1 MIFLENVSFIY
12 VIIFILVYNVT
23 NSFFKRKIISNF
35 LLLLG
40 SIIIL
45 NCLTSLESIGILI
58 STSVFVFLGGV
69 FLSRKKENNRIYLL
83 FFIAILI
90 SLFVVKNYKIVEISL
105 LERVGI
111 SYILFRL
118 LHFLIDSS
126 KNKIKNYN
134 LISFINY
141 IIFFPTFIAGPI
153 DEFNNFS
160 YWISQKRKT
169 YRTIL
174 FKIGTFKLIIGIFKK
189 FLIVP
194 LIINYSADFSLF
206 EDQLLWQENFLI
218 SLILYSLYILFDFS
232 GYSDI
237 AIGTAY
243 LIGIKTPENFNNPY
257 FSTNLSIFWKKWH
270 MTFSNF
276 LFKYLF
282 KPLVINLSKLLNNF
296 PRLLV
301 SSIGYLI
308 TFIVCGIWHG
318 NTLSFI
324 YWGLWHGF
332 GLIIFKLW
340 DIYIHRKYTSKIKN
354 KIIYYLHKSFAI
366 LITFCFVTM
375 GWFFFNYQT
384 NEIKMILDNITLKNS
399 EIIETED
406 VTFNGEKFCKLVY
419 NNKNVSNVDI
429 VVKSSKSDHDL
440 KFLNIPKSKDNSYF
454 IENKYGKTLTK
465 IKFRATESNRETK
478 WHTSLLYIGAND
490 IKQNWFES
498 KFFEKK
504 KTRKLKYK
512 PTNILKEKLILDS
525 SHINQKI
532 KAFPEFIENY
542 GWAITINY
550 KPSNFNVMIE
560 YKYENGEWMTYQKNR
575 SGKYNFVNIHGNKF
589 HNGLERNLAPGH
601 YNIRI
606 KYHDN
611 FISSDFFNSSI
622 LVPNYVNE

>member
-1 MIFLENVSFIY
+1 VIFFENVSFIY
-12 VIIFILVYNVT
+12 VIIFILVYNIT
-23 NSFFKRKIISNF
+23 TSFFKRKIISNF

-45 NCLTSLESIGILI
+45 NCLTSLESIGVLI
-58 STSVFVFLGGV
+58 STSGFVFLGGI
-69 FLSRKKENNRIYLL
+69 FLSKIKNNNKIYLL
-83 FFIAILI
+83 LFITILI
-90 SLFVVKNYKIVEISL
+90 SLFIVKNYKLADISL
-105 LERVGI
+105 LERVGL

-126 KNKIKNYN
+126 DKKIKNYD

-153 DEFNNFS
+153 DEYNNFS
-160 YWISQKRKT
+160 YWISKKRNR
-169 YRTIL
+169 YRIML
-174 FKIGTFKLIIGIFKK
+174 FKIGSFKLILGVFKK
-189 FLIVP
+189 FLVVP
-194 LIINYSADFSLF
+194 LIINYSTDFSLF
-206 EDQLLWQENFLI
+206 ENQIFWQENLLI
-218 SLILYSLYILFDFS
+218 SLALYSLYILFDFS

-282 KPLVINLSKLLNNF
+282 KPLVINLSKLLSDF

-340 DIYIHRKYTSKIKN
+340 DVYIHRKYTSKIKN
-354 KIIYYLHKSFAI
+354 KIIYYLHKSLALFT
-366 LITFCFVTM
+366 TFCFVTL
-375 GWFFFNYQT
+375 GWFFFNYET
-384 NEIKMILDNITLKNS
+384 SEIKMIIKNINSKNS
-399 EIIETED
+399 EKIEITNFTYGD
-406 VTFNGEKFCKLVY
+406 KKFCKITYDDNEASNIDIIMKPL
-419 NNKNVSNVDI
+419 KNDRV
-429 VVKSSKSDHDL
+429 L
-440 KFLNIPKSKDNSYF
+440 TYFNIPKSKDNSYI
-454 IENKYGKTLTK
+454 IENKYGKSLTK
-465 IKFRATESNRETK
+465 IKIRATESKPNIK
-478 WHTSLLYIGAND
+478 WDTSLFYIGTND

-498 KFFEKK
+498 LLFQKK
-504 KTRKLKYK
+504 KTHKLKSK
-512 PTNILKEKLILDS
+512 PHSVLTEKLKLDTS
-525 SHINQKI
+525 FINQKI
-532 KAFPEFIENY
+532 KAYSEFIKKY

-550 KPSNFNVMIE
+550 KPSNFDVTID
-560 YKYENGEWMTYQKNR
+560 YQHENGEWINYQKSRN
-575 SGKYNFVNIHGNKF
+575 GKYNFVNIHGKKYYK
-589 HNGLERNLAPGH
+589 GTSRNLTPGLYH
-601 YNIRI
+601 IRI
-606 KYHDN
+606 KYHN
-611 FISSDFFNSSI
+611 SFASSDFFVTSALI
-622 LVPNYVNE
+622 PNYVNK